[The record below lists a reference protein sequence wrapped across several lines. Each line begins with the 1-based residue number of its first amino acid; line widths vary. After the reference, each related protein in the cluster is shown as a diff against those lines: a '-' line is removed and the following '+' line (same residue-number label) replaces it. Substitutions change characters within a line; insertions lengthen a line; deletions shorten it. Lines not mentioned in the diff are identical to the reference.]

1 MFGST
6 FRIMPPTASTKKDI
20 VLRLA
25 QSGPVRA
32 RDLDEAGV
40 PRAYLK
46 RMLDEGTLEQID
58 RGLYRLA
65 DSETTELASLAE
77 VAKRVPHAI
86 ICLLSALQ
94 VHGLTTELPHAVW
107 VLIDR
112 HARVPKVAYPKLE
125 VIRASGNA
133 RTHGIEARTIE
144 GVEVQITSAAKT
156 VSDCFRYRR
165 RVGREV
171 ALAALRDYLRT
182 HRGGREALIA
192 AARADRVDAFMRPYL
207 EAFT

>member
-1 MFGST
+1 
-6 FRIMPPTASTKKDI
+6 MPAASSTKKDI

-25 QSGPVRA
+25 RRGPVRT

-46 RMLDEGTLEQID
+46 RMLDEGLLERID

-65 DSETTELASLAE
+65 DAETTELASLAE
-77 VAKRVPHAI
+77 VAKRMPHAV

-125 VIRASGNA
+125 VIRASGEA
-133 RTHGIEARTIE
+133 RTHGVETRAIE
-144 GVEVQITSAAKT
+144 GVTVQITSAAKT
-156 VSDCFRYRR
+156 VADCFRYRR
-165 RVGREV
+165 HVGMEV
-171 ALAALRDYLRT
+171 ALAALREYLRT
-182 HRGGREALIA
+182 HRGGREALGR
-192 AARADRVDAFMRPYL
+192 AARADRIHAFMRPYL

>member
-1 MFGST
+1 
-6 FRIMPPTASTKKDI
+6 MPPATRTKKDV

-25 QSGPVRA
+25 RSGPVRA

-46 RMLDEGTLEQID
+46 RMLDEGLLEQID

-65 DSETTELASLAE
+65 DAETTELASLAE
-77 VAKRVPHAI
+77 VSKRVPHAI

-112 HARVPKVAYPKLE
+112 HARMPKVGYPKIE
-125 VIRASGNA
+125 VIRASGDA
-133 RTHGIEARTIE
+133 RTHGIETRTIE

-156 VSDCFRYRR
+156 VADCFRYRR
-165 RVGREV
+165 HVGLEV

-192 AARADRVDAFMRPYL
+192 AARADRVQALLRPYL
-207 EAFT
+207 EAST